1 MGWTTTRQT
10 RDEVTKRQME
20 FETVS
25 GNRVVAVGYHR
36 VRNEDWFLYD
46 VRDARGVLVDKR
58 IGLTVW
64 EGNSFKQMSEA
75 SEPYYFGC
83 SYVVAG

>member
-1 MGWTTTRQT
+1 M
-10 RDEVTKRQME
+10 
-20 FETVS
+20 S
-25 GNRVVAVGYHR
+25 G
-36 VRNEDWFLYD
+36 NEDWFLYD
-46 VRDARGVLVDKR
+46 VRDARGVLVDKQ

-83 SYVVAG
+83 PTWWLDEVPAAPVGNPEFNWRDMVRSTAVAQA